1 LNYQIACMLSY
12 EDSIIV
18 ANTLLSFSNGI
29 GDKRTSWFQVCKWNE
44 NLSAS
49 FSFQERICMTTPR
62 WDENEITI
70 KNSMW
75 DQLTQAKKKG
85 N

>member
-1 LNYQIACMLSY
+1 MNYQIACMLSY
-12 EDSIIV
+12 EDSIV

-29 GDKRTSWFQVCKWNE
+29 GDKRISWFQVCKWNE
-44 NLSAS
+44 NLSAPL
-49 FSFQERICMTTPR
+49 SFQERICMTTPR
-62 WDENEITI
+62 WDQNEITI
-70 KNSMW
+70 KNSRW